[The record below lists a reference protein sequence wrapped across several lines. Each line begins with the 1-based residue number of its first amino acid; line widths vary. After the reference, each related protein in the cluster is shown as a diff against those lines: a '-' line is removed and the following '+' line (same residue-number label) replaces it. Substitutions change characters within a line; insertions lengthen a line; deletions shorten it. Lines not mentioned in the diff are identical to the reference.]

1 MERMGDMN
9 MLRGLSIVLLLTMG
23 LAQASD
29 KNDAPL
35 GDKERKFQFTYTATI
50 KEVPDTAKT
59 VELWI
64 PVPQNNKHQKISD
77 VKFELRQRTAIELKD
92 KKGESVAVD
101 VEIDKKPKIKTEST
115 YDNKM
120 AYWKLSADEAR
131 NLSVVMSFECERH
144 EAAASDI
151 SKARALTG
159 SEQKDMELWLQAN
172 KLVLVGGD
180 FVATADTATKG
191 AKTPNEIAKAAYDY
205 TVGTMKYDKPK
216 DKPGWG
222 KGSTQ
227 WACDSKF
234 GNCTDF
240 HAMIMSIGRTKGIP
254 VKFEM
259 GFPIPNHDP
268 AKPETSAGPIGG
280 YHCWAKFYLGGVGW
294 VPVDA
299 SEAQKFAD
307 KRDYYFGH
315 LCENRVQLSSGRDVN
330 LVPKQA
336 GEPLN
341 YFIYPYAEADGKSIT
356 VEKAFAFKDVK

>member
-1 MERMGDMN
+1 MHPMRCVV
-9 MLRGLSIVLLLTMG
+9 SVLLLGCFM
-23 LAQASD
+23 ARASD
-29 KNDAPL
+29 EAPA
-35 GDKERKFQFTYTATI
+35 GNKERKFEFTYTAQI
-50 KEVPDTAKT
+50 KELPEGAKS
-59 VELWI
+59 VDLWI
-64 PVPQNNKHQKISD
+64 PVPQNNKHQKISGL
-77 VKFELRQRTAIELKD
+77 KFELRQRTDIQITDA
-92 KKGESVAVD
+92 KGESAT
-101 VEIDKKPKIKTEST
+101 VEIEVENKPEIKTEPV
-115 YDNKM
+115 YENKM
-120 AYWKLSADEAR
+120 AHWKLSADDAR
-131 NLSVVMSFECERH
+131 NLTVVMTFECKRR

-151 SKARALTG
+151 SKARELTG
-159 SEQKDMELWLQAN
+159 TEMKDMELWLQAN
-172 KLVLVGGD
+172 KLVLVGGP
-180 FVATADTATKG
+180 FVAVADTATKG
-191 AKTPNEIAKAAYDY
+191 AKSPNEIAKAAYDY
-205 TVGTMKYDKPK
+205 TVSTMKYDKPQ

-259 GFPIPNHDP
+259 GFPLPNRNA

-299 SEAQKFAD
+299 SEAQKYAD

-315 LCENRVQLSSGRDVN
+315 LCENRVQFSNGRDVN

-356 VEKAFAFKDVK
+356 VEKAFEFSDLK

>member
-1 MERMGDMN
+1 MHAMR
-9 MLRGLSIVLLLTMG
+9 SILCVLLLG
-23 LAQASD
+23 SFWAVASD
-29 KNDAPL
+29 KNEAPT
-35 GDKERKFQFTYTATI
+35 GEKERKFEFTYTAMI
-50 KEVPDTAKT
+50 KEVPEGAKN
-59 VELWI
+59 VDLWI
-64 PVPQNNKHQKISD
+64 PVPQSSKHQKISD
-77 VKFELRQRTAIELKD
+77 AKFQLRKRTEITLKD
-92 KKGESVAVD
+92 KKGEETAVD
-101 VEIDKKPKIKTEST
+101 VEIDQKPEIKSEET
-115 YDNKM
+115 YDNKI
-120 AYWKLSADEAR
+120 AHWKFSADDAR
-131 NLSVVMSFECERH
+131 NLTVVMTFECKRK

-180 FVATADTATKG
+180 FVATADAATKG

-205 TVGTMKYDKPK
+205 TVSTMKYDKPK

-259 GFPIPNHDP
+259 GFPIPAHDA

-307 KRDYYFGH
+307 KRDYFFGH

-341 YFIYPYAEADGKSIT
+341 YFIYPYAEADGK
-356 VEKAFAFKDVK
+356 VLVVDKVFAFKDLN